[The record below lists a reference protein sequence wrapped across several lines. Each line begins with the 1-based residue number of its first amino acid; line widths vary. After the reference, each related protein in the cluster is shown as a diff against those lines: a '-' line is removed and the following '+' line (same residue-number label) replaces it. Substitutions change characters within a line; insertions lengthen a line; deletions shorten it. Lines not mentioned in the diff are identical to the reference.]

1 MSSSGRDRHRDRDP
15 GNRRAAEPVEPAKD
29 RVFTMTEEQRRS
41 VADSLRRIDEAR
53 EQIEAQQKRENR
65 QIVRD
70 LKASADHIFDVLN
83 ELDETDS

>member
-1 MSSSGRDRHRDRDP
+1 M
-15 GNRRAAEPVEPAKD
+15 
-29 RVFTMTEEQRRS
+29 
-41 VADSLRRIDEAR
+41 ADSLRRIDEAR

-83 ELDETDS
+83 ELDETEPEPPAP